1 MPCREQRSG
10 AAEQRGERE
19 SPPLSGFECQASR
32 EGRLSQSQGRGQPGL
47 PARSRAGA
55 QAGLTFFLRPP
66 ALPPTQHHR
75 IHPASTSNP
84 HNKLTRR
91 CIPASPRQPPRQVRK
106 SHRTHIHPPTR
117 HCQAGSHW
125 PACVHTQLQLAGVQQ
140 AGHPPLPHIHTRT
153 SSQPCSYTQADSVIK
168 SVTHAVPAQKHTR
181 EMPKKES
188 RVSCTIKYSGYTQHA
203 NTCTQTWTHRH
214 PELQEAEE
222 SIGRT

>member
-1 MPCREQRSG
+1 MP
-10 AAEQRGERE
+10 
-19 SPPLSGFECQASR
+19 
-32 EGRLSQSQGRGQPGL
+32 GQPGRKAFPEPGTR
-47 PARSRAGA
+47 PARPACSVQGWGPGRAHLLPTPTRTA
-55 QAGLTFFLRPP
+55 PNTASQDPSSFYLQSPQQAHPKVHPG
-66 ALPPTQHHR
+66 LPPPT
-75 IHPASTSNP
+75 
-84 HNKLTRR
+84 
-91 CIPASPRQPPRQVRK
+91 ASPGRK

-140 AGHPPLPHIHTRT
+140 AGHPPLPHTHTRT